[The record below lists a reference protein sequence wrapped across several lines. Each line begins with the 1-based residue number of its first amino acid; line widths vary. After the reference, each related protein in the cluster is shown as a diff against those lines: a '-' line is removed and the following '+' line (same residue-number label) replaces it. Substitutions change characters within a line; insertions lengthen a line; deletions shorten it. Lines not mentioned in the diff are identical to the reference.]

1 MRILLVEDDESVA
14 QVLEKVLT
22 DEHYVVDVAPDG
34 DTGWQ
39 LVSAAHYDLVVLD
52 IILPKSDGLEFC
64 RRLRECAYQM
74 PVLLVT
80 ALDSSS
86 KKVAGLNAGADD
98 YVTKP
103 FELEEL
109 LARVRALL
117 RRSKTSVLL
126 TTLEWGP
133 LRLVP
138 SSREVFYQETRL
150 SLTPKEHGLLELFLR
165 NPTHVFSRSAILDSL
180 WSYSEAPGEETVTSH
195 IKGLRRKLSE
205 AGAPADLIATVYGV
219 GYRLKVSEMGA
230 QTTLASDLA
239 TVQGGPQTAAVSP
252 AADVSNFE
260 LQAAEMRQQKITAA
274 LSTLWHSVKSQQ
286 LDRLKLLRQAL
297 RQLQRNQLTDEIR
310 RSAHRAAHSLTGALG
325 IFGLK
330 AGSDLARSIESL
342 LKGDFPLSLAE
353 QMQLQALI
361 DALGETLAQAVKT
374 SQQRSD
380 QIVLPLLILIDTK
393 LDLMP
398 SLVSA
403 IWAQGFTVKIA
414 PDLAALQTLLT
425 ALSGS
430 RSEQLSNRLAV
441 KGALPDVV
449 LLNFS
454 FEDSDDRQLS
464 GLSALIHQVSS
475 LMVLICSA
483 SDSLESRV
491 QASHLGS
498 YPYLDH
504 PDVGDILKGIGLLR
518 SPPSTQKV
526 LVVDDDPQILAAV
539 KIRLEAQGFQTVTLG
554 QPLGFWQAL
563 QESDPD
569 LLLLDIEMPKYNG
582 IELAQT
588 VRQSPHWSRLPIVFF
603 TSHVDT
609 STQQAAFR
617 AGANDIVEKSSSPS
631 DLLTQ
636 VSQQLQKAQLNR
648 AIAAIAA
655 ERHTPRGI
663 P

>member
-34 DTGWQ
+34 DAGWQ
-39 LVSAAHYDLVVLD
+39 LVSASHYDLVVLD

-64 RRLRECAYQM
+64 QRLRECAYNM

-86 KKVAGLNAGADD
+86 KKIAGLNAGADD

-109 LARVRALL
+109 LARVKALL

-126 TTLEWGP
+126 TLEWGP

-150 SLTPKEHGLLELFLR
+150 NLTPKEHGLLELFLR
-165 NPTHVFSRSAILDSL
+165 NPAHVFSRSAILDSL

-205 AGAPADLIATVYGV
+205 AGAPADLIVTVYGV
-219 GYRLKVSEMGA
+219 GYRLK
-230 QTTLASDLA
+230 ASDAQDEPETASLA
-239 TVQGGPQTAAVSP
+239 AGSLAASATASAHM
-252 AADVSNFE
+252 DTSNAE

-274 LSTLWHSVKSQQ
+274 LSTLWHSVKAQQ
-286 LDRLKLLRQAL
+286 LERLKLLRQAL
-297 RQLQRNQLTDEIR
+297 QKLQCNQLTDEIR
-310 RSAHRAAHSLTGALG
+310 QSAHRAAHSLTGALG

-330 AGSDLARSIESL
+330 AGSDLARSVESL
-342 LKGDFPLSLAE
+342 LQGNLPISSAD
-353 QMQLQALI
+353 QMQLQELI

-374 SQQRSD
+374 PQQRSD
-380 QIVLPLLILIDTK
+380 QIVLPLLILIDTQ
-393 LDLMP
+393 LELVP

-414 PDLAALQTLLT
+414 PDLAALQKLLT

-430 RSEQLSNRLAV
+430 RSEQLSSQLAV

-454 FEDSDDRQLS
+454 FETSDDQQLAQLS
-464 GLSALIHQVSS
+464 TLIRQVSS

-483 SDSLESRV
+483 SGSLESRV
-491 QASHLGS
+491 QASHLGN
-498 YPYLDH
+498 YPFLEH
-504 PDVGDILKGIGLLR
+504 PYVSDIVKGIDLLR

-526 LVVDDDPQILAAV
+526 LVVDDDPQILAAL

-554 QPLGFWQAL
+554 QPLGFWQVL
-563 QESDPD
+563 QECAPD
-569 LLLLDIEMPKYNG
+569 LLLLDIEMPKYTG
-582 IELAQT
+582 IELCQA
-588 VRQSPHWSRLPIVFF
+588 VRQSPHWSQLPIVFF
-603 TSHVDT
+603 TSHADAP
-609 STQQAAFR
+609 TQQAAFR
-617 AGANDIVEKSSSPS
+617 AGANDIVEKSSSPA
-631 DLLTQ
+631 DLLAQ
-636 VSQQLQKAQLNR
+636 VSQQLQRAQLNR
-648 AIAAIAA
+648 AIAAIASGDQVP
-655 ERHTPRGI
+655 EGVP
-663 P
+663 